1 MKRNNNHK
9 NRIIEILKD
18 DKGTTMMETLVAF
31 VVLMIILVALTRMI
45 FFSSELRMRAM
56 DTGRLMQTFNKELY
70 SNSELDKVSVVK
82 YVTENVQY
90 EDTNKGPLFYIV
102 PEKKNSE
109 GKDVDLWV
117 SDINAYSYTYDM
129 SKDSN
134 ASSENLAIPKALVF
148 VHEKDDTP

>member
-1 MKRNNNHK
+1 
-9 NRIIEILKD
+9 
-18 DKGTTMMETLVAF
+18 
-31 VVLMIILVALTRMI
+31 
-45 FFSSELRMRAM
+45 
-56 DTGRLMQTFNKELY
+56 MQTFNKELY